1 MILNRIDF
9 VNHLK
14 CSSDFNI
21 FFDELMSMYDIVSYC
36 VDQSVTEISYNKN
49 NNDNIEFEL
58 ALRSEESASEL
69 KRNIS
74 CIETSKYD
82 NQIYKLNINQNNNV
96 LNVQLQNRV
105 SG

>member
-36 VDQSVTEISYNKN
+36 VNQDTTEISYN
-49 NNDNIEFEL
+49 NNDDKIEFEL
-58 ALRSEESASEL
+58 ALCSEESASEL

-74 CIETSKYD
+74 CVETSKYG